1 MVDVKSKWF
10 IFLLFLSVYFPING
24 NDQFLDLFVRK
35 RLIFMYQNSANEMSI
50 AENVD
55 LKILKDIIGD
65 GVIFSNHENTLFD
78 IDL

>member
-1 MVDVKSKWF
+1 
-10 IFLLFLSVYFPING
+10 
-24 NDQFLDLFVRK
+24 
-35 RLIFMYQNSANEMSI
+35 MYQNSANEMS
-50 AENVD
+50 AKNVD

>member
-1 MVDVKSKWF
+1 MWNQNDSF
-10 IFLLFLSVYFPING
+10 FLLFLSVYFPING
-24 NDQFLDLFVRK
+24 NDQILDLFVRK
-35 RLIFMYQNSANEMSI
+35 RLIFMYQNSANKMS
-50 AENVD
+50 AKNVD

>member
-1 MVDVKSKWF
+1 
-10 IFLLFLSVYFPING
+10 
-24 NDQFLDLFVRK
+24 
-35 RLIFMYQNSANEMSI
+35 MYQNSANEMSI

-65 GVIFSNHENTLFD
+65 GVIFSNHENNLFD